1 MAKKVLAII
10 DVQEE
15 FVSGVLG
22 NAECEAAV
30 KNIVAAAESGE
41 YSKVIFTRDTH
52 GADYLNTQEGKRL
65 PVVHGQEGSE
75 GYELNSSIWK
85 AVQEHYATEDIII
98 VKKPTF
104 GSLDF
109 GKELKK
115 IWDEAAETE
124 KETRDLGEYLMEV
137 DFTGFCTG
145 ICVLSNVVIAKT
157 FVPEARVCVI
167 ENACACVTPET
178 HKIAIAAMGPIQVD
192 IK

>member
-15 FVSGVLG
+15 FVSGALG
-22 NAECEAAV
+22 NKECEAAV
-30 KNIVAAAESGE
+30 KNIVAAVESGE
-41 YSKVIFTRDTH
+41 YCKVIFTRDTH
-52 GADYLNTQEGKRL
+52 SADYLNTQEGKRL

-75 GYELNSSIWK
+75 GYELNRDIWK
-85 AVQEHYATEDIII
+85 AVQENYASEDIVI

-109 GKELKK
+109 GNELKK
-115 IWDEAAETE
+115 IWDEAAGNAIPAS
-124 KETRDLGEYLMEV
+124 GEYLMEV

-167 ENACACVTPET
+167 EKACACVTPET
-178 HKIAIAAMGPIQVD
+178 HKTAIAAMGPIQVD
-192 IK
+192 II

>member
-1 MAKKVLAII
+1 MARKVLAII

-15 FVSGVLG
+15 FVSGALG
-22 NAECEAAV
+22 NKECGAAV
-30 KNIVAAAESGE
+30 KNIVAAVESGE
-41 YSKVIFTRDTH
+41 YDKVIFTRDTH
-52 GADYLNTQEGKRL
+52 GEDYLNTQEGKRL

-75 GYELNSSIWK
+75 GYELNSVIWK
-85 AVQEHYATEDIII
+85 AVQEHYGAEDIII

-109 GKELKK
+109 GKELRK
-115 IWDEAAETE
+115 IWDVASENLTPAP
-124 KETRDLGEYLMEV
+124 GEYLMEV

-167 ENACACVTPET
+167 EKACACVTPET
-178 HKIAIAAMGPIQVD
+178 HKTAIAVMGPIQVD
-192 IK
+192 II

>member
-15 FVSGVLG
+15 FVSGALG
-22 NAECEAAV
+22 NKECEAAV
-30 KNIVAAAESGE
+30 KNIVAAVESGE
-41 YSKVIFTRDTH
+41 YDKVIFTRDTH
-52 GADYLNTQEGKRL
+52 GEDYLNTQEGKRL
-65 PVVHGQEGSE
+65 PVVHGQEGTE
-75 GYELNSSIWK
+75 GYELNSAIRK
-85 AVQEHYATEDIII
+85 AVQEHYAAEDVII

-109 GKELKK
+109 GRELRK
-115 IWDEAAETE
+115 IWDEAAENAAPAS
-124 KETRDLGEYLMEV
+124 GEYLMEV

-167 ENACACVTPET
+167 EKACACVTPET
-178 HKIAIAAMGPIQVD
+178 HKTAIAAMGPIQVD
-192 IK
+192 II